1 MASYIVKFENNSI
14 LATSTEAIKD
24 YMSKNDL
31 TVDNITEIVEYT
43 KMFFT
48 KQQFTELLG
57 GNNVNTNR

>member
-1 MASYIVKFENNSI
+1 MASYIVKFEDTSI

-24 YMSKNDL
+24 YMSKKDL

-48 KQQFTELLG
+48 KQQFTELLRS
-57 GNNVNTNR
+57 NNDV